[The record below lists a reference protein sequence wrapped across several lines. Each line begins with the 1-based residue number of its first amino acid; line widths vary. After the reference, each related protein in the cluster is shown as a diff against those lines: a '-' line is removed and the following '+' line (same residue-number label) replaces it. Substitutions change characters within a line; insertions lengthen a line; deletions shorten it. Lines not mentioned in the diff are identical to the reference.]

1 VALPRS
7 EEARLEALADPR
19 ALADLDESDPAS
31 MSRWMRK
38 VGKEIGDDAGDF
50 DADEM
55 ADELAAGATG
65 EEEE

>member
-1 VALPRS
+1 
-7 EEARLEALADPR
+7 
-19 ALADLDESDPAS
+19 
-31 MSRWMRK
+31 MRK
-38 VGKEIGDDAGDF
+38 VGKEIGDDAGAF